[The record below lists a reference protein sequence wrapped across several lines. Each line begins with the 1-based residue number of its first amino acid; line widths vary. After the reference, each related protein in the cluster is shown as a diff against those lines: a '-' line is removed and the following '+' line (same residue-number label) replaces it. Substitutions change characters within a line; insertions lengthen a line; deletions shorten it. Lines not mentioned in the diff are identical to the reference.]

1 MKIIDL
7 SHILNENATIYPGAV
22 KPKIKLT
29 GSIEKNGYTEHVVTL
44 GTHTGT
50 HIDAPSHM
58 LINGKSLDQLPI
70 DKFIGKAIVV
80 SCQDKEEIDLAYLQS
95 YEAQISKV
103 NFILFFTGWDEKW
116 NTSEYF
122 GDYPTLSPEAA
133 EWLTKFKLDGLG
145 FDVLSVDKVNVK
157 NPVIHH
163 ILLKKEILII
173 ENLTNLNQ
181 LPDRIFLFHCT
192 PLKIENADG
201 SPVRAIAIINE

>member
-7 SHILNENATIYPGAV
+7 SHILNGNTTIYPGSV

-29 GSIEKNGYTEHVVTL
+29 GSVEKNGYTEHELTL

-58 LINGKSLDQLPI
+58 LLNRKSLDQFPI
-70 DKFIGKAIVV
+70 DKFIGKAFVV
-80 SCQDKEEIDLAYLQS
+80 PCKDKEEIDLAYLQS

-103 NFILFFTGWDEKW
+103 NFILFYTGWYEKW
-116 NTSEYF
+116 NTSEYL
-122 GDYPTLSPEAA
+122 GDYPTLTPEAA
-133 EWLTKFKLDGLG
+133 EWLSKFKLDGLG
-145 FDVLSVDKVNVK
+145 FDVISVDKVNVK
-157 NPVIHH
+157 NQIIHH

-173 ENLTNLNQ
+173 ENLTNLSQ
-181 LPDRIFLFHCT
+181 LPKSIFSFHCT

-201 SPVRAIAIINE
+201 SPIRAIAIIN